1 MKHILLGTS
10 ALVAA
15 GLLVAPANAAEKIKL
30 GLGGFYNASMGMNF
44 AEDDDPGES
53 GDQHNDFDIHQN
65 IEIHIKGETT
75 LDNGITVGVQLQ
87 LEGDDDAERWD
98 EAWGYF
104 SGGFGEI
111 RFGSEDSAVLDRKS
125 TRLNSSH

>member
-1 MKHILLGTS
+1 MCVYFFFSVRRRHTRCALVTGVQTCALPIFLLGTS

-65 IEIHIKGETT
+65 IEIHIKG
-75 LDNGITVGVQLQ
+75 
-87 LEGDDDAERWD
+87 
-98 EAWGYF
+98 
-104 SGGFGEI
+104 
-111 RFGSEDSAVLDRKS
+111 DRKS
-125 TRLNSSH
+125 VV